1 MTSYWL
7 YKVPPSSRIT
17 AFAEYQFIIQFITFM
32 WCILHLCPLLVF
44 LFPNWRVSAFLIS
57 PCITTALLPWSFYL
71 PFSGHS
77 LTLLYVSSD
86 AETRVVPSSQVEDAP
101 VLHMDNTT
109 SSVMVGWCPPFCWLF
124 IFFSTWTKNF
134 KESLVMSSG
143 FPFWVITS
151 ISELSTQ

>member
-17 AFAEYQFIIQFITFM
+17 AFAEYQFFIQFITFM

-44 LFPNWRVSAFLIS
+44 FFPNWRVSAFLIS

-86 AETRVVPSSQVEDAP
+86 AETRAVPSSQVEDAP

-109 SSVMVGWCPPFCWLF
+109 SSVMVGWWWADVHHFVGFLSSSAHKPRISRNHWWWAQDFLF
-124 IFFSTWTKNF
+124 EW
-134 KESLVMSSG
+134 
-143 FPFWVITS
+143 
-151 ISELSTQ
+151 